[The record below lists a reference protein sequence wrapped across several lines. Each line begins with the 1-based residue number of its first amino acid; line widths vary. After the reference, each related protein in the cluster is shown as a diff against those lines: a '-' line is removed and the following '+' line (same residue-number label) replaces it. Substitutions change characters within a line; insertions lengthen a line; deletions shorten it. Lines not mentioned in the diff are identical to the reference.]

1 MKMYKRI
8 FGVLLCLCML
18 LGAVSLAS
26 ATEDGGTTEGGQTE
40 GGTTEGS
47 QTHEN
52 HPICG
57 ATHTDIGDHTG
68 DKCSTPAWTEWNGMN
83 ASSGNDDISYN
94 SGVAYVYLSKDV
106 SIEYSLTIAGGK
118 TLYLCLNGKTITKT
132 SEDGT
137 FGGAIVVK
145 EGGKLVLCDCKP
157 SGNEGSI
164 THGADIEGRGVR
176 VGGNQDGVNTV
187 FLMYGGKISGN
198 YVGTDDP
205 GMDGAGVQIQN
216 ATFKM
221 YGGEISDNHVK
232 KAGNYGGGGVNVY
245 SDGTFTMYGGKISGN
260 TVNGNDGGGVAAFNA
275 DFKMYGGT
283 ITGNAA
289 GNMGGGVYV
298 GRKNPV
304 LSGGSITG
312 NTCGANANG
321 GGVGTY
327 NCGAILFSGN
337 VQITGNVKGG
347 TITNGTLSGGTA
359 NNFYLPSG
367 TYITITDELTGS
379 ARIGVTT
386 ENTPGVGGVKYVT
399 IVSSGSKESL
409 QKLVTNGVLSY
420 ENKNED
426 GSPIGL
432 FTKSNRY
439 STSLR
444 ACSHDF
450 SQWAYS
456 DTQHW
461 KKCAN
466 CDVEDAVNKTDHSG
480 GTATC
485 TEPKT
490 CTVCNQQYGNSLGHE
505 YTVLQKDESGHWYK
519 CSRCDVEDTANKK
532 EHSGGTA
539 TCTEK
544 AVCTTCGQ
552 SYGNV
557 DATNHDFEHGTYL
570 YDNTQHWKKCSRC
583 DVTDTKSAHTGGT
596 ATCTEAKTCTVCN
609 QQYGNSLGHEYT
621 VLQKDETY
629 HWHECSR
636 CNVKDAEISHTYN
649 QEVVASGYLKTEA
662 TCKQYSVYYK
672 SCICGAKG
680 TDTFEDV
687 NGGKNPAIHAGT
699 PGAGWTGADGTKH
712 WKQWSCCGA
721 QVSGTDEAHNGTKWT
736 VGEVTTSATCTTT
749 GVRTYTCEDC
759 GYTKTE
765 TIPANGHDFE
775 NGTYV
780 YDDTQHWKKCA
791 KCDAEDTDHK
801 TNHTEVIDKAKPATT
816 TETGLT
822 EGKHCDVCGKV
833 LVAQEVTPKL
843 PLRYYY
849 NSTTTTTKDTI
860 KKDNTKSPGTFDP
873 GVGVYALT
881 AVLSVTGMAWVG
893 RKKH

>member
-1 MKMYKRI
+1 MCASVFARAKTDTRCPHWKDPRYLRGAYIMNHKK
-8 FGVLLCLCML
+8 LLLTLTLCLCAL
-18 LGAVSLAS
+18 LCMVVTAS
-26 ATEDGGTTEGGQTE
+26 ASEVSVHT
-40 GGTTEGS
+40 
-47 QTHEN
+47 N
-52 HPICG
+52 HFSCG
-57 ATHTDIGDHTG
+57 VVGCQNNDHGHTQV
-68 DKCSTPAWTEWNGMN
+68 TEWTAWNGTSEITYDSETKTAYIYLTGN
-83 ASSGNDDISYN
+83 VQISG
-94 SGVAYVYLSKDV
+94 A
-106 SIEYSLTIAGGK
+106 LTIPQGH
-118 TLYLCLNGKTITKT
+118 TLYLCLNGHSITKT
-132 SEDGT
+132 SKDDT

-164 THGADIEGRGVR
+164 THSPGIEGRGVR
-176 VGGNQDGVNTV
+176 MGGNTYGVDTE

-198 YVGTDDP
+198 HVGD
-205 GMDGAGVQIQN
+205 DGAGVQIQN

-221 YGGEISDNHVK
+221 YGGEISDNHVE

-245 SDGTFTMYGGKISGN
+245 SGGTFTMYGGKISGN

-298 GRKNPV
+298 GNTSPI

-327 NCGAILFSGN
+327 NCDAILFSGN

-347 TITNGTLSGGTA
+347 TITNGTLSGGVA

-466 CDVEDAVNKTDHSG
+466 CDAEDAVNKTD
-480 GTATC
+480 
-485 TEPKT
+485 
-490 CTVCNQQYGNSLGHE
+490 
-505 YTVLQKDESGHWYK
+505 
-519 CSRCDVEDTANKK
+519 
-532 EHSGGTA
+532 HSGGTA

-552 SYGNV
+552 QYGN
-557 DATNHDFEHGTYL
+557 TNPNNHDYSQTRMTPTYKAS
-570 YDNTQHWKKCSRC
+570 D
-583 DVTDTKSAHTGGT
+583 
-596 ATCTEAKTCTVCN
+596 ATCTTPVTYYYSCVCGATGTNTFNSTKEDEQAKGHAFAAAWEHNDDKHWHKCTRDGCTGIDAEAAHEWQPATYTAPKTCTVCGATTGTKLSTH
-609 QQYGNSLGHEYT
+609 YYYSP
-621 VLQKDETY
+621 
-629 HWHECSR
+629 
-636 CNVKDAEISHTYN
+636 A
-649 QEVVASGYLKTEA
+649 KTE
-662 TCKQYSVYYK
+662 
-672 SCICGAKG
+672 
-680 TDTFEDV
+680 DT
-687 NGGKNPAIHAGT
+687 PASPKAG
-699 PGAGWTGADGTKH
+699 
-712 WKQWSCCGA
+712 
-721 QVSGTDEAHNGTKWT
+721 
-736 VGEVTTSATCTTT
+736 
-749 GVRTYTCEDC
+749 
-759 GYTKTE
+759 
-765 TIPANGHDFE
+765 
-775 NGTYV
+775 
-780 YDDTQHWKKCA
+780 
-791 KCDAEDTDHK
+791 
-801 TNHTEVIDKAKPATT
+801 
-816 TETGLT
+816 
-822 EGKHCDVCGKV
+822 
-833 LVAQEVTPKL
+833 
-843 PLRYYY
+843 
-849 NSTTTTTKDTI
+849 
-860 KKDNTKSPGTFDP
+860 DP
-873 GVGVYALT
+873 GVLLYAGLALASLT
-881 AVLSVTGMAWVG
+881 GLACTA
-893 RKKH
+893 KKRH

>member
-1 MKMYKRI
+1 MNHKK
-8 FGVLLCLCML
+8 LLLTLTLCLCAL
-18 LGAVSLAS
+18 LCMVVTAS
-26 ATEDGGTTEGGQTE
+26 ASEVQGHT
-40 GGTTEGS
+40 
-47 QTHEN
+47 N
-52 HPICG
+52 HFSCG
-57 ATHTDIGDHTG
+57 VADCQNNDHGHTQV
-68 DKCSTPAWTEWNGMN
+68 TEWTAWNGPAAN
-83 ASSGNDDISYN
+83 GNTNITYDSN
-94 SGVAYVYLSKDV
+94 NTAYIYLADNVTTKY
-106 SIEYSLTIAGGK
+106 SIIVREGK
-118 TLYLCLNGKTITKT
+118 TLYLCLNGKSITK
-132 SEDGT
+132 SSKDGT
-137 FGGAIVVK
+137 FGGVIVVE

-164 THGADIEGRGVR
+164 THSPGIEGRGVR
-176 VGGNQDGVNTV
+176 MGGNTYGVDTE

-198 YVGTDDP
+198 HVGD
-205 GMDGAGVQIQN
+205 DGAGVQIQN

-221 YGGEISDNHVK
+221 YGGEISDNHVE

-298 GRKNPV
+298 GNTSPI

-327 NCGAILFSGN
+327 NCDAILFSGN

-347 TITNGTLSGGTA
+347 TITNGTLSGGVA

-466 CDVEDAVNKTDHSG
+466 CDAEDAVNKTD
-480 GTATC
+480 
-485 TEPKT
+485 
-490 CTVCNQQYGNSLGHE
+490 
-505 YTVLQKDESGHWYK
+505 
-519 CSRCDVEDTANKK
+519 
-532 EHSGGTA
+532 HSGGTA

-552 SYGNV
+552 
-557 DATNHDFEHGTYL
+557 
-570 YDNTQHWKKCSRC
+570 
-583 DVTDTKSAHTGGT
+583 
-596 ATCTEAKTCTVCN
+596 
-609 QQYGNSLGHEYT
+609 QYGNTNHNNHDYSQT
-621 VLQKDETY
+621 RMTPTY
-629 HWHECSR
+629 
-636 CNVKDAEISHTYN
+636 K
-649 QEVVASGYLKTEA
+649 AS
-662 TCKQYSVYYK
+662 
-672 SCICGAKG
+672 
-680 TDTFEDV
+680 D
-687 NGGKNPAIHAGT
+687 
-699 PGAGWTGADGTKH
+699 
-712 WKQWSCCGA
+712 
-721 QVSGTDEAHNGTKWT
+721 
-736 VGEVTTSATCTTT
+736 ATCTTPVTYYYSCVCGAT
-749 GVRTYTCEDC
+749 GTNTFNSTKEDEQAKGHAFAAAWEHNDDKHWHKCTRDGCTGIDAEAAHEWQPATYTAPKTCVC
-759 GYTKTE
+759 G
-765 TIPANGHDFE
+765 A
-775 NGTYV
+775 
-780 YDDTQHWKKCA
+780 TQGEPLTRSYYYYA
-791 KCDAEDTDHK
+791 PSAAED
-801 TNHTEVIDKAKPATT
+801 
-816 TETGLT
+816 
-822 EGKHCDVCGKV
+822 
-833 LVAQEVTPKL
+833 
-843 PLRYYY
+843 
-849 NSTTTTTKDTI
+849 
-860 KKDNTKSPGTFDP
+860 KKDSPKAGDP
-873 GVGVYALT
+873 GVLLYAGLALASLT
-881 AVLSVTGMAWVG
+881 GLACTA
-893 RKKH
+893 KKRH

>member
-1 MKMYKRI
+1 MCTSVFARAKTDTRCPHWKDPRYLRGAYIMNHKK
-8 FGVLLCLCML
+8 LLLTLTLCLCAL
-18 LGAVSLAS
+18 LCMVVTAS
-26 ATEDGGTTEGGQTE
+26 ADEP
-40 GGTTEGS
+40 
-47 QTHEN
+47 HAN
-52 HPICG
+52 HYSCG
-57 ATHTDIGDHTG
+57 VADCQNNDHGHT
-68 DKCSTPAWTEWNGMN
+68 PVTEWTAWNGPAAN
-83 ASSGNDDISYN
+83 GNTNITYDSN
-94 SGVAYVYLSKDV
+94 NTAYIYLADNVTTKY
-106 SIEYSLTIAGGK
+106 SIKVREGK
-118 TLYLCLNGKTITKT
+118 TLYLCLNGHSITKT

-137 FGGAIVVK
+137 FDGVIVVK

-164 THGADIEGRGVR
+164 THSPGIEGRGVR
-176 VGGNQDGVNTV
+176 MGGNTYGVDTE

-198 YVGTDDP
+198 HVGD
-205 GMDGAGVQIQN
+205 DGAGVQIQN

-221 YGGEISDNHVK
+221 YGGEISDNHVE

-298 GRKNPV
+298 GNTSPI

-327 NCGAILFSGN
+327 NCDAILFSGN

-347 TITNGTLSGGTA
+347 TITNGTLSGGVA

-466 CDVEDAVNKTDHSG
+466 CDAEDAVNKTD
-480 GTATC
+480 
-485 TEPKT
+485 
-490 CTVCNQQYGNSLGHE
+490 
-505 YTVLQKDESGHWYK
+505 
-519 CSRCDVEDTANKK
+519 
-532 EHSGGTA
+532 HSGGTA

-552 SYGNV
+552 QYGN
-557 DATNHDFEHGTYL
+557 TNSNNHDYSQTRMTPTYKAS
-570 YDNTQHWKKCSRC
+570 D
-583 DVTDTKSAHTGGT
+583 
-596 ATCTEAKTCTVCN
+596 ATCTTPVTYYYSCVCGAKGTNTFNSTKEDEQAKGHAYVDHAAKDPTCTEDGWAAYKTCERCDYTSKEIKPKLNHVFANTWEHNDDKHWHKCTRDGCTGIDAEAAHEWQPATYTAPKTCTVCGATTGTKLSTH
-609 QQYGNSLGHEYT
+609 YYYSP
-621 VLQKDETY
+621 
-629 HWHECSR
+629 
-636 CNVKDAEISHTYN
+636 A
-649 QEVVASGYLKTEA
+649 KTE
-662 TCKQYSVYYK
+662 
-672 SCICGAKG
+672 
-680 TDTFEDV
+680 DT
-687 NGGKNPAIHAGT
+687 PASPKAG
-699 PGAGWTGADGTKH
+699 
-712 WKQWSCCGA
+712 
-721 QVSGTDEAHNGTKWT
+721 
-736 VGEVTTSATCTTT
+736 
-749 GVRTYTCEDC
+749 
-759 GYTKTE
+759 
-765 TIPANGHDFE
+765 
-775 NGTYV
+775 
-780 YDDTQHWKKCA
+780 
-791 KCDAEDTDHK
+791 
-801 TNHTEVIDKAKPATT
+801 
-816 TETGLT
+816 
-822 EGKHCDVCGKV
+822 
-833 LVAQEVTPKL
+833 
-843 PLRYYY
+843 
-849 NSTTTTTKDTI
+849 
-860 KKDNTKSPGTFDP
+860 DP
-873 GVGVYALT
+873 GVLLYAGLALASLT
-881 AVLSVTGMAWVG
+881 GLACTA
-893 RKKH
+893 KKRH

>member
-1 MKMYKRI
+1 MNHKK
-8 FGVLLCLCML
+8 LLLTLTLCLCAL
-18 LGAVSLAS
+18 LCMVVTAS
-26 ATEDGGTTEGGQTE
+26 ASEVSVHT
-40 GGTTEGS
+40 
-47 QTHEN
+47 N
-52 HPICG
+52 HFSCG
-57 ATHTDIGDHTG
+57 VVGCQNNDHGHTQV
-68 DKCSTPAWTEWNGMN
+68 TEWQPWTGPQS
-83 ASSGNDDISYN
+83 ASEDNIPYDSNTKT
-94 SGVAYVYLSKDV
+94 AYIYLANNVTTKY
-106 SIEYSLTIAGGK
+106 SIKVREGK
-118 TLYLCLNGKTITKT
+118 TLYLCLNGKSITK
-132 SEDGT
+132 SSKDGT
-137 FGGAIVVK
+137 FGGVIVVE

-164 THGADIEGRGVR
+164 THSPGIEGRGVR
-176 VGGNQDGVNTV
+176 MGGNTYGVDTE

-198 YVGTDDP
+198 HVGD
-205 GMDGAGVQIQN
+205 DGAGVQIQN

-221 YGGEISDNHVK
+221 YGGEISDNHVE

-298 GRKNPV
+298 GNTSPI

-327 NCGAILFSGN
+327 NCDAILFSGN

-347 TITNGTLSGGTA
+347 TITNGTLSGGVA

-466 CDVEDAVNKTDHSG
+466 CDAEDAVNKTD
-480 GTATC
+480 
-485 TEPKT
+485 
-490 CTVCNQQYGNSLGHE
+490 
-505 YTVLQKDESGHWYK
+505 
-519 CSRCDVEDTANKK
+519 
-532 EHSGGTA
+532 HSGGTA

-552 SYGNV
+552 
-557 DATNHDFEHGTYL
+557 
-570 YDNTQHWKKCSRC
+570 
-583 DVTDTKSAHTGGT
+583 
-596 ATCTEAKTCTVCN
+596 
-609 QQYGNSLGHEYT
+609 QYGNTNHNNHDYSQT
-621 VLQKDETY
+621 RMTPTY
-629 HWHECSR
+629 
-636 CNVKDAEISHTYN
+636 K
-649 QEVVASGYLKTEA
+649 AS
-662 TCKQYSVYYK
+662 
-672 SCICGAKG
+672 
-680 TDTFEDV
+680 D
-687 NGGKNPAIHAGT
+687 
-699 PGAGWTGADGTKH
+699 
-712 WKQWSCCGA
+712 
-721 QVSGTDEAHNGTKWT
+721 
-736 VGEVTTSATCTTT
+736 ATCTTPVTYYYSCVCGAT
-749 GVRTYTCEDC
+749 GTNTFNSTKEDEQAKGHAFAAAWEHNDDKHWHKCTRDGCTGIDAEAAHEWQPATYTAPKTCETC
-759 GYTKTE
+759 GATTGTKLSTYYYYSPAKTE
-765 TIPANGHDFE
+765 
-775 NGTYV
+775 
-780 YDDTQHWKKCA
+780 DTPGSP
-791 KCDAEDTDHK
+791 
-801 TNHTEVIDKAKPATT
+801 KA
-816 TETGLT
+816 G
-822 EGKHCDVCGKV
+822 
-833 LVAQEVTPKL
+833 
-843 PLRYYY
+843 
-849 NSTTTTTKDTI
+849 
-860 KKDNTKSPGTFDP
+860 DP
-873 GVGVYALT
+873 GVLLYAGLALASLT
-881 AVLSVTGMAWVG
+881 GLACTA
-893 RKKH
+893 KKRH

>member
-1 MKMYKRI
+1 MCASVFAWAKTDTRAPLERPRYLRGAYIMNHKK
-8 FGVLLCLCML
+8 LLLTLTLCLCAL
-18 LGAVSLAS
+18 LCMAVTAS
-26 ATEDGGTTEGGQTE
+26 ASEVPVH
-40 GGTTEGS
+40 S
-47 QTHEN
+47 
-52 HPICG
+52 HPVCG
-57 ATHTDIGDHTG
+57 KTHTDIGDHTG
-68 DKCSTPAWTEWNGMN
+68 TCGNVTWTAWNGTSEITYDSETKTAYIYLTGN
-83 ASSGNDDISYN
+83 VQISG
-94 SGVAYVYLSKDV
+94 A
-106 SIEYSLTIAGGK
+106 LTIPQGH
-118 TLYLCLNGKTITKT
+118 TLYLCLNGHSITKT

-164 THGADIEGRGVR
+164 THSPGIEGRGVR
-176 VGGNQDGVNTV
+176 MGGNTYGVDTE

-198 YVGTDDP
+198 HVGD
-205 GMDGAGVQIQN
+205 DGAGVQIQN

-221 YGGEISDNHVK
+221 YGGEISDNHVE

-298 GRKNPV
+298 GNTSPI

-327 NCGAILFSGN
+327 NCNAILFSGN

-347 TITNGTLSGGTA
+347 TITNGTLSGGVA

-386 ENTPGVGGVKYVT
+386 ENTPGVGGVKYVI

-461 KKCAN
+461 RKCAN
-466 CDVEDAVNKTDHSG
+466 CDAEDAVNKTD
-480 GTATC
+480 
-485 TEPKT
+485 
-490 CTVCNQQYGNSLGHE
+490 
-505 YTVLQKDESGHWYK
+505 
-519 CSRCDVEDTANKK
+519 
-532 EHSGGTA
+532 HSGGTA

-552 SYGNV
+552 
-557 DATNHDFEHGTYL
+557 
-570 YDNTQHWKKCSRC
+570 
-583 DVTDTKSAHTGGT
+583 
-596 ATCTEAKTCTVCN
+596 
-609 QQYGNSLGHEYT
+609 QYGNTNPNHDYSQT
-621 VLQKDETY
+621 KMTPTY
-629 HWHECSR
+629 
-636 CNVKDAEISHTYN
+636 K
-649 QEVVASGYLKTEA
+649 AS
-662 TCKQYSVYYK
+662 
-672 SCICGAKG
+672 
-680 TDTFEDV
+680 D
-687 NGGKNPAIHAGT
+687 
-699 PGAGWTGADGTKH
+699 
-712 WKQWSCCGA
+712 
-721 QVSGTDEAHNGTKWT
+721 
-736 VGEVTTSATCTTT
+736 ATCTTPVTYYYSCVCGAT
-749 GVRTYTCEDC
+749 GTNTFNSTKEDEQAKGHAFAAAWEHNDDKHWHKCTRDGCTGIDAEAAHEWQPATYTAPKTCVC
-759 GYTKTE
+759 G
-765 TIPANGHDFE
+765 A
-775 NGTYV
+775 
-780 YDDTQHWKKCA
+780 TQGEPLTRSYYYYA
-791 KCDAEDTDHK
+791 PSAAED
-801 TNHTEVIDKAKPATT
+801 
-816 TETGLT
+816 
-822 EGKHCDVCGKV
+822 
-833 LVAQEVTPKL
+833 
-843 PLRYYY
+843 
-849 NSTTTTTKDTI
+849 
-860 KKDNTKSPGTFDP
+860 KKDSPKAGDP
-873 GVGVYALT
+873 GVLLYAGLALASLT
-881 AVLSVTGMAWVG
+881 GLACTA
-893 RKKH
+893 KKRH

>member
-1 MKMYKRI
+1 MNHKK
-8 FGVLLCLCML
+8 LLLTLTLCLCAL
-18 LGAVSLAS
+18 LCMVVTAS
-26 ATEDGGTTEGGQTE
+26 ASEVQGHSHPVCGK
-40 GGTTEGS
+40 
-47 QTHEN
+47 TH
-52 HPICG
+52 I
-57 ATHTDIGDHTG
+57 DIGNHTG
-68 DKCSTPAWTEWNGMN
+68 TCEAVTWTAWNGPAAN
-83 ASSGNDDISYN
+83 GDTNITYDSNN
-94 SGVAYVYLSKDV
+94 TAYIYLADNVTTKY
-106 SIEYSLTIAGGK
+106 SIKVREGK
-118 TLYLCLNGKTITKT
+118 TLYLCLNGKSITK
-132 SEDGT
+132 SSKDGT
-137 FGGAIVVK
+137 FGGVIVVE

-164 THGADIEGRGVR
+164 THSPGIEGRGVR
-176 VGGNQDGVNTV
+176 MGGNTYGVDTE

-198 YVGTDDP
+198 HVGD
-205 GMDGAGVQIQN
+205 DGAGVQIQN

-221 YGGEISDNHVK
+221 YGGEISDNHVE

-298 GRKNPV
+298 GNTSPI

-327 NCGAILFSGN
+327 NCDAILFSGN

-347 TITNGTLSGGTA
+347 TITNGTLSGGVA

-466 CDVEDAVNKTDHSG
+466 CDAEDAVNKTD
-480 GTATC
+480 
-485 TEPKT
+485 
-490 CTVCNQQYGNSLGHE
+490 
-505 YTVLQKDESGHWYK
+505 
-519 CSRCDVEDTANKK
+519 
-532 EHSGGTA
+532 HSGGTA

-552 SYGNV
+552 
-557 DATNHDFEHGTYL
+557 
-570 YDNTQHWKKCSRC
+570 
-583 DVTDTKSAHTGGT
+583 
-596 ATCTEAKTCTVCN
+596 
-609 QQYGNSLGHEYT
+609 QYGNTNHNNHDYSQT
-621 VLQKDETY
+621 RMTPTY
-629 HWHECSR
+629 
-636 CNVKDAEISHTYN
+636 K
-649 QEVVASGYLKTEA
+649 AS
-662 TCKQYSVYYK
+662 
-672 SCICGAKG
+672 
-680 TDTFEDV
+680 D
-687 NGGKNPAIHAGT
+687 
-699 PGAGWTGADGTKH
+699 
-712 WKQWSCCGA
+712 
-721 QVSGTDEAHNGTKWT
+721 
-736 VGEVTTSATCTTT
+736 ATCTTPVTYYYSCVCGAT
-749 GVRTYTCEDC
+749 GTNTFNSTKEDEQAKGHAFAAAWEHNDDKHWHKCTRDGCTGIDAEAAHEWQPATYTAPKTCETC
-759 GYTKTE
+759 GATTGTKLSTYYYYSPAKTE
-765 TIPANGHDFE
+765 
-775 NGTYV
+775 
-780 YDDTQHWKKCA
+780 DTPGSP
-791 KCDAEDTDHK
+791 
-801 TNHTEVIDKAKPATT
+801 KA
-816 TETGLT
+816 G
-822 EGKHCDVCGKV
+822 
-833 LVAQEVTPKL
+833 
-843 PLRYYY
+843 
-849 NSTTTTTKDTI
+849 
-860 KKDNTKSPGTFDP
+860 DP
-873 GVGVYALT
+873 GVLLYAGLALASLT
-881 AVLSVTGMAWVG
+881 GLACTA
-893 RKKH
+893 KKRH

>member
-1 MKMYKRI
+1 MNHKK
-8 FGVLLCLCML
+8 LLLTLTLCLCAL
-18 LGAVSLAS
+18 LCMVVTAS
-26 ATEDGGTTEGGQTE
+26 ASEVSVHT
-40 GGTTEGS
+40 
-47 QTHEN
+47 N
-52 HPICG
+52 HFSCG
-57 ATHTDIGDHTG
+57 VVGCQNNDHGHTQV
-68 DKCSTPAWTEWNGMN
+68 TEWTAWNGPAAN
-83 ASSGNDDISYN
+83 GNTNITYDSN
-94 SGVAYVYLSKDV
+94 NTAYIYLTGNVEMSKA
-106 SIEYSLTIAGGK
+106 LTIPQGH
-118 TLYLCLNGKTITKT
+118 TLYLCLNGHSITKT

-164 THGADIEGRGVR
+164 THSPGIEGRGVR
-176 VGGNQDGVNTV
+176 MGGNTYGVDTE

-198 YVGTDDP
+198 HVGD
-205 GMDGAGVQIQN
+205 DGAGVQIQN

-221 YGGEISDNHVK
+221 YGGEISDNHVE

-245 SDGTFTMYGGKISGN
+245 SGGTFTMYGGKISGN

-298 GRKNPV
+298 GNTSPI

-327 NCGAILFSGN
+327 NCDAILFSGN

-347 TITNGTLSGGTA
+347 TITNGTLSGGVA

-439 STSLR
+439 STSLC

-466 CDVEDAVNKTDHSG
+466 CDAEDAVNKTD
-480 GTATC
+480 
-485 TEPKT
+485 
-490 CTVCNQQYGNSLGHE
+490 
-505 YTVLQKDESGHWYK
+505 
-519 CSRCDVEDTANKK
+519 
-532 EHSGGTA
+532 HSGGTA

-552 SYGNV
+552 QYGN
-557 DATNHDFEHGTYL
+557 TNPNHDYSQTRMTPTYKAS
-570 YDNTQHWKKCSRC
+570 D
-583 DVTDTKSAHTGGT
+583 
-596 ATCTEAKTCTVCN
+596 ATCTTPV
-609 QQYGNSLGHEYT
+609 
-621 VLQKDETY
+621 TY
-629 HWHECSR
+629 
-636 CNVKDAEISHTYN
+636 Y
-649 QEVVASGYLKTEA
+649 
-662 TCKQYSVYYK
+662 YSCV
-672 SCICGAKG
+672 CGAKG
-680 TDTFEDV
+680 TNTFNSTKTNEQAKGHVFVDTWEHD
-687 NGGKNPAIHAGT
+687 
-699 PGAGWTGADGTKH
+699 DDKH
-712 WKQWSCCGA
+712 WHKCTRDGCTGVDAEAAHEWQPATYTAPKTCVCGA
-721 QVSGTDEAHNGTKWT
+721 TQ
-736 VGEVTTSATCTTT
+736 GE
-749 GVRTYTCEDC
+749 
-759 GYTKTE
+759 
-765 TIPANGHDFE
+765 P
-775 NGTYV
+775 
-780 YDDTQHWKKCA
+780 
-791 KCDAEDTDHK
+791 
-801 TNHTEVIDKAKPATT
+801 
-816 TETGLT
+816 LT
-822 EGKHCDVCGKV
+822 
-833 LVAQEVTPKL
+833 
-843 PLRYYY
+843 RSYYY
-849 NSTTTTTKDTI
+849 YAPSAAEN
-860 KKDNTKSPGTFDP
+860 KKDSPKAGDP
-873 GVGVYALT
+873 GVLLYAGLALASLT
-881 AVLSVTGMAWVG
+881 GLACTA
-893 RKKH
+893 KKRH

>member
-1 MKMYKRI
+1 MNHKK
-8 FGVLLCLCML
+8 LLLTLPLCLCAL
-18 LGAVSLAS
+18 LCTVVTVSAS
-26 ATEDGGTTEGGQTE
+26 EVQGHT
-40 GGTTEGS
+40 
-47 QTHEN
+47 N
-52 HPICG
+52 HFSCG
-57 ATHTDIGDHTG
+57 VADCQNNDHGHTQV
-68 DKCSTPAWTEWNGMN
+68 TEWTAWNGPAAN
-83 ASSGNDDISYN
+83 GNTNITYDSN
-94 SGVAYVYLSKDV
+94 NTAYIYLADNVTTKY
-106 SIEYSLTIAGGK
+106 SIIVREGK
-118 TLYLCLNGKTITKT
+118 TLYLCLNGKSITKS

-137 FGGAIVVK
+137 FGGVIVVK

-164 THGADIEGRGVR
+164 THSPGIEGRGVR
-176 VGGNQDGVNTV
+176 MGGNTYGVDTE

-198 YVGTDDP
+198 HVGD
-205 GMDGAGVQIQN
+205 DGAGVQIQN

-221 YGGEISDNHVK
+221 YGGEISDNHVE

-298 GRKNPV
+298 GNTSPI

-327 NCGAILFSGN
+327 NCDAILFSGN

-347 TITNGTLSGGTA
+347 TITNGTLSGGVA

-466 CDVEDAVNKTDHSG
+466 CDAEDAVNKTD
-480 GTATC
+480 
-485 TEPKT
+485 
-490 CTVCNQQYGNSLGHE
+490 
-505 YTVLQKDESGHWYK
+505 
-519 CSRCDVEDTANKK
+519 
-532 EHSGGTA
+532 HSGGTA

-552 SYGNV
+552 QYGN
-557 DATNHDFEHGTYL
+557 TNPNNHALVHHEAQAPTCTAVGWEA
-570 YDNTQHWKKCSRC
+570 YDTCSRC
-583 DVTDTKSAHTGGT
+583 GYTTKVEKQKTPHTYSATEWESNVDNHWHECSACHTQIDKAEHTWKDATYT
-596 ATCTEAKTCTVCN
+596 APKTCTVC
-609 QQYGNSLGHEYT
+609 G
-621 VLQKDETY
+621 
-629 HWHECSR
+629 
-636 CNVKDAEISHTYN
+636 
-649 QEVVASGYLKTEA
+649 A
-662 TCKQYSVYYK
+662 TQ
-672 SCICGAKG
+672 
-680 TDTFEDV
+680 
-687 NGGKNPAIHAGT
+687 
-699 PGAGWTGADGTKH
+699 
-712 WKQWSCCGA
+712 
-721 QVSGTDEAHNGTKWT
+721 
-736 VGEVTTSATCTTT
+736 GE
-749 GVRTYTCEDC
+749 
-759 GYTKTE
+759 
-765 TIPANGHDFE
+765 P
-775 NGTYV
+775 
-780 YDDTQHWKKCA
+780 
-791 KCDAEDTDHK
+791 
-801 TNHTEVIDKAKPATT
+801 
-816 TETGLT
+816 LT
-822 EGKHCDVCGKV
+822 
-833 LVAQEVTPKL
+833 
-843 PLRYYY
+843 RSYYY
-849 NSTTTTTKDTI
+849 YAPSAAEN
-860 KKDNTKSPGTFDP
+860 KKDSPKTADP
-873 GVGVYALT
+873 GVLLYAGLALASLT
-881 AVLSVTGMAWVG
+881 GLAYTA
-893 RKKH
+893 KKRH

>member
-1 MKMYKRI
+1 MNHKK
-8 FGVLLCLCML
+8 LLLTLTLCLCAL
-18 LGAVSLAS
+18 LCMVVTAS
-26 ATEDGGTTEGGQTE
+26 ASEVSVHT
-40 GGTTEGS
+40 
-47 QTHEN
+47 N
-52 HPICG
+52 HFSCG
-57 ATHTDIGDHTG
+57 VVGCQNNDHGHTQV
-68 DKCSTPAWTEWNGMN
+68 TEWTAWNGPAAN
-83 ASSGNDDISYN
+83 GNTNITYDSN
-94 SGVAYVYLSKDV
+94 NTAYIYLTGNVEMSKA
-106 SIEYSLTIAGGK
+106 LTIPQGY
-118 TLYLCLNGKTITKT
+118 TLYLCLNGHSITKT

-164 THGADIEGRGVR
+164 THSPGIEGRGVR
-176 VGGNQDGVNTV
+176 MGGNKYGVDTE

-198 YVGTDDP
+198 HVGD
-205 GMDGAGVQIQN
+205 DGAGVQIQN

-221 YGGEISDNHVK
+221 YGGEISDNHVE

-245 SDGTFTMYGGKISGN
+245 SGGTFTMYGGKISGN

-298 GRKNPV
+298 GNTSPI

-327 NCGAILFSGN
+327 NCDAILFSGN

-347 TITNGTLSGGTA
+347 TITNGTLSGGVA

-439 STSLR
+439 STSLC

-466 CDVEDAVNKTDHSG
+466 CDAEDAVNKTD
-480 GTATC
+480 
-485 TEPKT
+485 
-490 CTVCNQQYGNSLGHE
+490 
-505 YTVLQKDESGHWYK
+505 
-519 CSRCDVEDTANKK
+519 
-532 EHSGGTA
+532 HSGGTA

-552 SYGNV
+552 QYGN
-557 DATNHDFEHGTYL
+557 TNPNHDYSQTRMTPTYKAS
-570 YDNTQHWKKCSRC
+570 D
-583 DVTDTKSAHTGGT
+583 
-596 ATCTEAKTCTVCN
+596 ATCTTPVTYYYSCVCGAKGTNTFNSTKTNEQAKGHVFVDTWEHDDDKHWHKCTRDGCTGVDAEAAHEWQPATYTAPKTCTVCGAT
-609 QQYGNSLGHEYT
+609 QGEPLTRSYYYYT
-621 VLQKDETY
+621 PST
-629 HWHECSR
+629 
-636 CNVKDAEISHTYN
+636 
-649 QEVVASGYLKTEA
+649 
-662 TCKQYSVYYK
+662 
-672 SCICGAKG
+672 
-680 TDTFEDV
+680 
-687 NGGKNPAIHAGT
+687 
-699 PGAGWTGADGTKH
+699 
-712 WKQWSCCGA
+712 
-721 QVSGTDEAHNGTKWT
+721 
-736 VGEVTTSATCTTT
+736 
-749 GVRTYTCEDC
+749 
-759 GYTKTE
+759 
-765 TIPANGHDFE
+765 
-775 NGTYV
+775 
-780 YDDTQHWKKCA
+780 
-791 KCDAEDTDHK
+791 AED
-801 TNHTEVIDKAKPATT
+801 
-816 TETGLT
+816 
-822 EGKHCDVCGKV
+822 
-833 LVAQEVTPKL
+833 
-843 PLRYYY
+843 
-849 NSTTTTTKDTI
+849 
-860 KKDNTKSPGTFDP
+860 KKDSPKTADP
-873 GVGVYALT
+873 GVLLYAGLALASLT
-881 AVLSVTGMAWVG
+881 GLACTA
-893 RKKH
+893 KKRH

>member
-1 MKMYKRI
+1 MNHKK
-8 FGVLLCLCML
+8 LLLTLPLCLCAL
-18 LGAVSLAS
+18 LCTVVTVSAS
-26 ATEDGGTTEGGQTE
+26 EVQGHT
-40 GGTTEGS
+40 
-47 QTHEN
+47 N
-52 HPICG
+52 HFSCG
-57 ATHTDIGDHTG
+57 VADCQNNDHGHTQV
-68 DKCSTPAWTEWNGMN
+68 TEWTAWNGPAAN
-83 ASSGNDDISYN
+83 GNTNITYDSN
-94 SGVAYVYLSKDV
+94 NTAYIYLADNVTTKY
-106 SIEYSLTIAGGK
+106 SIIVREGK
-118 TLYLCLNGKTITKT
+118 TLYLCLNGKSITKS

-137 FGGAIVVK
+137 FGGVIVVK

-164 THGADIEGRGVR
+164 THSPGIEGRGVR
-176 VGGNQDGVNTV
+176 MGGNTYGVDTE

-198 YVGTDDP
+198 HVGD
-205 GMDGAGVQIQN
+205 DGAGVQIQN

-221 YGGEISDNHVK
+221 YGGEISDNHVE

-298 GRKNPV
+298 GNTSPI

-327 NCGAILFSGN
+327 NCDAILFSGN

-347 TITNGTLSGGTA
+347 TITNGTLSGGVA

-466 CDVEDAVNKTDHSG
+466 CDAEDAVNKTD
-480 GTATC
+480 
-485 TEPKT
+485 
-490 CTVCNQQYGNSLGHE
+490 
-505 YTVLQKDESGHWYK
+505 
-519 CSRCDVEDTANKK
+519 
-532 EHSGGTA
+532 HSGGTA

-552 SYGNV
+552 
-557 DATNHDFEHGTYL
+557 
-570 YDNTQHWKKCSRC
+570 
-583 DVTDTKSAHTGGT
+583 
-596 ATCTEAKTCTVCN
+596 
-609 QQYGNSLGHEYT
+609 QYGNTNHNNHDYSQT
-621 VLQKDETY
+621 RMTPTY
-629 HWHECSR
+629 
-636 CNVKDAEISHTYN
+636 K
-649 QEVVASGYLKTEA
+649 AS
-662 TCKQYSVYYK
+662 
-672 SCICGAKG
+672 
-680 TDTFEDV
+680 D
-687 NGGKNPAIHAGT
+687 
-699 PGAGWTGADGTKH
+699 
-712 WKQWSCCGA
+712 
-721 QVSGTDEAHNGTKWT
+721 
-736 VGEVTTSATCTTT
+736 ATCTTPVTYYYSCVCGAT
-749 GVRTYTCEDC
+749 GTNTFNSTKEDEQAKGHAFAAAWEHNDDKHWHKCTRDGCTGIDAEAAHEWQPATYTAP
-759 GYTKTE
+759 KT
-765 TIPANGHDFE
+765 
-775 NGTYV
+775 
-780 YDDTQHWKKCA
+780 C
-791 KCDAEDTDHK
+791 
-801 TNHTEVIDKAKPATT
+801 
-816 TETGLT
+816 
-822 EGKHCDVCGKV
+822 VCG
-833 LVAQEVTPKL
+833 ATQGE
-843 PLRYYY
+843 PLTRSYYY
-849 NSTTTTTKDTI
+849 YAPSVAEN
-860 KKDNTKSPGTFDP
+860 KKDSPKTADP
-873 GVGVYALT
+873 GVLLYAGLALASLT
-881 AVLSVTGMAWVG
+881 GLACTA
-893 RKKH
+893 KKRH

>member
-1 MKMYKRI
+1 MNHKK
-8 FGVLLCLCML
+8 LLLTLTLCLCAL
-18 LGAVSLAS
+18 LCMVVTAAAS
-26 ATEDGGTTEGGQTE
+26 EVQGHT
-40 GGTTEGS
+40 
-47 QTHEN
+47 N
-52 HPICG
+52 HFSCG
-57 ATHTDIGDHTG
+57 VAGCRNNDHSHTQV
-68 DKCSTPAWTEWNGMN
+68 TEWQPWTGPQS
-83 ASSGNDDISYN
+83 ASEDNIPYDSNTKT
-94 SGVAYVYLSKDV
+94 AYIYLANNV
-106 SIEYSLTIAGGK
+106 EIEDALTIPK
-118 TLYLCLNGKTITKT
+118 DHTLYLCLNGHSITKT

-164 THGADIEGRGVR
+164 THSPGIEGRGVR
-176 VGGNQDGVNTV
+176 MGGNTYGVDTE

-198 YVGTDDP
+198 HVGD
-205 GMDGAGVQIQN
+205 DGAGVQIQN

-221 YGGEISDNHVK
+221 YGGEISDNHVE

-245 SDGTFTMYGGKISGN
+245 SGGTFTMYGGKISGN

-298 GRKNPV
+298 GNTSPI

-327 NCGAILFSGN
+327 NCDAILFSGN

-347 TITNGTLSGGTA
+347 TITNGTLSGGVA

-439 STSLR
+439 STSLC

-466 CDVEDAVNKTDHSG
+466 CDAEDAVNKTD
-480 GTATC
+480 
-485 TEPKT
+485 
-490 CTVCNQQYGNSLGHE
+490 
-505 YTVLQKDESGHWYK
+505 
-519 CSRCDVEDTANKK
+519 
-532 EHSGGTA
+532 HSGGTA

-552 SYGNV
+552 
-557 DATNHDFEHGTYL
+557 
-570 YDNTQHWKKCSRC
+570 
-583 DVTDTKSAHTGGT
+583 
-596 ATCTEAKTCTVCN
+596 
-609 QQYGNSLGHEYT
+609 QYGNTNPNHDYSQT
-621 VLQKDETY
+621 RMTPTY
-629 HWHECSR
+629 
-636 CNVKDAEISHTYN
+636 K
-649 QEVVASGYLKTEA
+649 AS
-662 TCKQYSVYYK
+662 
-672 SCICGAKG
+672 
-680 TDTFEDV
+680 D
-687 NGGKNPAIHAGT
+687 
-699 PGAGWTGADGTKH
+699 
-712 WKQWSCCGA
+712 
-721 QVSGTDEAHNGTKWT
+721 
-736 VGEVTTSATCTTT
+736 ATCTTPVTYYYSCVCGAT
-749 GVRTYTCEDC
+749 GTNTFNSTKEDEQAKGHAFAAAWEHNDDKHWHKCTRDGCTGIDAEAAHEWQPATYTAPKTCVC
-759 GYTKTE
+759 G
-765 TIPANGHDFE
+765 A
-775 NGTYV
+775 
-780 YDDTQHWKKCA
+780 TQGEPLTRSYYYYA
-791 KCDAEDTDHK
+791 PSAAED
-801 TNHTEVIDKAKPATT
+801 
-816 TETGLT
+816 
-822 EGKHCDVCGKV
+822 
-833 LVAQEVTPKL
+833 
-843 PLRYYY
+843 
-849 NSTTTTTKDTI
+849 
-860 KKDNTKSPGTFDP
+860 KKDSPKAGDP
-873 GVGVYALT
+873 GVLLYAGLALASLT
-881 AVLSVTGMAWVG
+881 GLACTA
-893 RKKH
+893 KKRH

>member
-1 MKMYKRI
+1 MNHKK
-8 FGVLLCLCML
+8 LLLTLTLCLCAL
-18 LGAVSLAS
+18 LCMVVTAS
-26 ATEDGGTTEGGQTE
+26 ASEVSDPH
-40 GGTTEGS
+40 S
-47 QTHEN
+47 
-52 HPICG
+52 HPVCG
-57 ATHTDIGDHTG
+57 KTHTDIGDHTG
-68 DKCSTPAWTEWNGMN
+68 TWTAWNGTSEITYDSETKTAYIYLTGN
-83 ASSGNDDISYN
+83 VQISG
-94 SGVAYVYLSKDV
+94 A
-106 SIEYSLTIAGGK
+106 LTIPQGH
-118 TLYLCLNGKTITKT
+118 TLYLCLNGHSITKT

-164 THGADIEGRGVR
+164 THSPGIEGRGVR
-176 VGGNQDGVNTV
+176 MGGNTYGVDTE

-198 YVGTDDP
+198 HVGD
-205 GMDGAGVQIQN
+205 DGAGVQIQN

-221 YGGEISDNHVK
+221 YGGEISDNHVE

-298 GRKNPV
+298 GNTSPI

-327 NCGAILFSGN
+327 NCNAILFSGN

-347 TITNGTLSGGTA
+347 TITNGTLSGGVA

-466 CDVEDAVNKTDHSG
+466 CDAEDAVNKTD
-480 GTATC
+480 
-485 TEPKT
+485 
-490 CTVCNQQYGNSLGHE
+490 
-505 YTVLQKDESGHWYK
+505 
-519 CSRCDVEDTANKK
+519 
-532 EHSGGTA
+532 HSGGTA

-552 SYGNV
+552 
-557 DATNHDFEHGTYL
+557 
-570 YDNTQHWKKCSRC
+570 
-583 DVTDTKSAHTGGT
+583 
-596 ATCTEAKTCTVCN
+596 
-609 QQYGNSLGHEYT
+609 QYGNTNPNNHDYSQT
-621 VLQKDETY
+621 RMTPTY
-629 HWHECSR
+629 
-636 CNVKDAEISHTYN
+636 K
-649 QEVVASGYLKTEA
+649 AS
-662 TCKQYSVYYK
+662 
-672 SCICGAKG
+672 
-680 TDTFEDV
+680 D
-687 NGGKNPAIHAGT
+687 
-699 PGAGWTGADGTKH
+699 
-712 WKQWSCCGA
+712 
-721 QVSGTDEAHNGTKWT
+721 
-736 VGEVTTSATCTTT
+736 ATCTTPVTYYYSCVCGAT
-749 GVRTYTCEDC
+749 GTNTFNSTKEDEQAKGHAFAAAWEHNDDKHWHKCTRDGCTGIDAEAAHEWQPATYTAP
-759 GYTKTE
+759 KT
-765 TIPANGHDFE
+765 
-775 NGTYV
+775 
-780 YDDTQHWKKCA
+780 C
-791 KCDAEDTDHK
+791 
-801 TNHTEVIDKAKPATT
+801 
-816 TETGLT
+816 
-822 EGKHCDVCGKV
+822 VCG
-833 LVAQEVTPKL
+833 ATQGE
-843 PLRYYY
+843 PLTRSYYY
-849 NSTTTTTKDTI
+849 YAPSAAEN
-860 KKDNTKSPGTFDP
+860 KKDSPKAGDP
-873 GVGVYALT
+873 GVLLYAGLALASLT
-881 AVLSVTGMAWVG
+881 GLACTA
-893 RKKH
+893 KKRH